1 MIHRLAAL
9 AGTLVP
15 ALSLV
20 VCTSGCLRPQKEEI
34 PVGQPVVLHAPARL
48 LVGGDLD
55 SILDET
61 SDTVANLTVDTAL
74 IRRVARGSG
83 EAVVSIFTE
92 TSSTY
97 RPLILP
103 LRIKL
108 PGEALGSGFFVH
120 PSGYILTN
128 NHVIRDARKIRAFT
142 AEGEVLELVVVAR
155 DPTYDLAL
163 LKVVGE
169 EREFSTLS
177 MGDSDAVVSG
187 DIVIAVGNPIGLGHT
202 VTLGIVSQTG
212 RNLSG
217 VSGEEARH
225 VEFLQTDAAIN
236 PGSSGGP
243 LITLTGAWIGVNT
256 AVAAGS
262 QGIAFA
268 VPASFAREFLDS
280 VLAGRGI
287 WQEE

>member
-1 MIHRLAAL
+1 MIPRSAAL
-9 AGTLVP
+9 AGAL
-15 ALSLV
+15 ALSLA

-34 PVGQPVVLHAPARL
+34 PVGQPVALHGPARV

-55 SILDET
+55 SVLDAT
-61 SDTVANLTVDTAL
+61 SDTVANLSVDTAL
-74 IRRVARGSG
+74 IRRVAKGSG
-83 EAVVSIFTE
+83 EAVLSIYTK

-103 LRIKL
+103 LRFKL
-108 PGEALGSGFFVH
+108 PGEALGSGFFIH

-128 NHVIRDARKIRAFT
+128 NHVIRDARQIRAITF
-142 AEGEVLELVVVAR
+142 EGEDLELVVVAR

-169 EREFSTLS
+169 EREFPTLS
-177 MGDSDAVVSG
+177 MGDSDVVMSG
-187 DIVIAVGNPIGLGHT
+187 DMVIAVGNPLGLGHT
-202 VTLGIVSQTG
+202 VTMGIVSQTG

-217 VSGEEARH
+217 VSREEARR
-225 VEFLQTDAAIN
+225 VEFFQTDAAIN
-236 PGSSGGP
+236 HGSSGGP

-256 AVAAGS
+256 AVAAGA

-268 VPASFAREFLDS
+268 VPAGLAREFLDS
-280 VLAGRGI
+280 VLAGRGV